1 MKLPRVFN
9 FVIKYVSPLYLIGVF
24 VLWCTYNLPAYVNQ
38 LRQGGVRLLTIGV
51 ILATLVFLLI
61 LIGVAGPRWQAETKD
76 TSRGDLYSKRRGA
89 K

>member
-1 MKLPRVFN
+1 MIF
-9 FVIKYVSPLYLIGVF
+9 
-24 VLWCTYNLPAYVNQ
+24 T
-38 LRQGGVRLLTIGV
+38 
-51 ILATLVFLLI
+51 TLVFLLI